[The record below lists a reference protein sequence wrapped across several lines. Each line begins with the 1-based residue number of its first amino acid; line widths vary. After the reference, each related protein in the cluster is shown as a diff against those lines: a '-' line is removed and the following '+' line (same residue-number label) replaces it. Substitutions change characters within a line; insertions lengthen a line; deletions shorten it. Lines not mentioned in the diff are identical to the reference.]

1 MKDVKRMAV
10 NPDIT
15 ILMDFY
21 GEMLTEK
28 EMDAL
33 DYYYN
38 DDLSLGEI
46 AENIAQTRRLNREY
60 GEVSAE
66 RDTITRQGVRDT
78 IKRAENKLL
87 NMEEKLGLVA
97 RFRALEQ
104 GLDEISAAAN
114 AIADINRRSF
124 MSREISAHTDAIIET
139 ANKLKEDS

>member
-1 MKDVKRMAV
+1 MAV

-46 AENIAQTRRLNREY
+46 AENIAQSRRFSREY
-60 GEVSAE
+60 GEASE
-66 RDTITRQGVRDT
+66 KRDTITRQGVRDT

-97 RFRALEQ
+97 RFKALKQ
-104 GLDEISAAAN
+104 GLEEISASAA

-124 MSREISAHTDAIIET
+124 MSREISAHTDAIIGT

>member
-1 MKDVKRMAV
+1 MAV

-46 AENIAQTRRLNREY
+46 AENIARSRRLNREY
-60 GEVSAE
+60 GEPSAK

-97 RFRALEQ
+97 RFKALRQ
-104 GLDEISAAAN
+104 GLEEISEAAA
-114 AIADINRRSF
+114 AIADINSRSF
-124 MSREISAHTDAIIET
+124 MSREISAHTDAIIGT